1 MRPPLKARKSAAM
14 QTVALID
21 YDSGNVH
28 SAERA
33 LVEAARLSG
42 RRADVRLTADPEFI
56 SRADRIVLPGVG
68 HFAQCKT
75 ELTARSGVI
84 EAMDEA
90 VHQRGK
96 PFLGICVGMQLL
108 ADFSLEDGETSGLG
122 WVHGMVQPIEPGA
135 GLRIPHMG
143 WNGLEIRKKHPVL
156 DGLGEEPHAYF
167 VHSYAL
173 SPEDESQI
181 AALAEYGRPIVA
193 AVARDNIFGTQFHP
207 EKSQAV
213 GLRLLANFL
222 NWKP

>member
-1 MRPPLKARKSAAM
+1 M

-28 SAERA
+28 SAQRA
-33 LVEAARLSG
+33 LVEAARL
-42 RRADVRLTADPEFI
+42 ADKRVNVQLTADPGII

-68 HFAQCKT
+68 HFAQCKG
-75 ELTARSGVI
+75 ELAARTGVI

-90 VHQRGK
+90 VHRKGR

-122 WVHGMVQPIEPGA
+122 WIHGMVQPIEPGA

-143 WNGLEIRKKHPVL
+143 WNGLEICQRHPVL
-156 DGLGEEPHAYF
+156 DDLGEDPHAYF

-173 SPEDESQI
+173 SPEDEGQI
-181 AALAEYGRPIVA
+181 AALADYGRPIVA
-193 AVARDNIFGTQFHP
+193 AVARENIFGTQFHP

-213 GLRLLANFL
+213 GLKLLSNFL
-222 NWKP
+222 SWRP